1 MPFTSEFEL
10 ISDPNQQDIEL
21 MLIGFSTIYYTFYS
35 IICLA
40 RKDNVWCWHIS
51 KYAVVIYR

>member
-10 ISDPNQQDIEL
+10 IKVIRTIYR
-21 MLIGFSTIYYTFYS
+21 MLIGFPTIYYTFYS

-40 RKDNVWCWHIS
+40 RKDNLWCWHIS
-51 KYAVVIYR
+51 